1 MMAQLSFSAR
11 AAPLARPAGRR
22 GAVVARAGSCPF
34 SSFFSKAAGVARLG
48 ASAGAD
54 ADTTL
59 LARLGGDSAL
69 NAAIKLFCACPRYG
83 YRALPAILPP

>member
-1 MMAQLSFSAR
+1 
-11 AAPLARPAGRR
+11 
-22 GAVVARAGSCPF
+22 
-34 SSFFSKAAGVARLG
+34 VARLG